1 MEANEKNKERSSP
14 HLLNICAKMA
24 EYLLIY
30 TYCLV
35 QISDCSGEQY
45 NQLEKLE
52 AAKDA

>member
-1 MEANEKNKERSSP
+1 MGANEKNEEPSP
-14 HLLNICAKMA
+14 HILNIYAKIA
-24 EYLLIY
+24 EYLFIC

-52 AAKDA
+52 AAKEA